1 MNHILETSAKLVR
14 DKNLTQQI
22 HYLRTKD
29 TEKGPVANTRLA
41 IVVPAA
47 LTLFRDML
55 FMFADSGQDDPMRI
69 LIFATMSNLDLLN
82 QVQNWYADGTF
93 SVSPAVFF
101 QLYTVNIIFH
111 GKNLPML
118 YACLP
123 NKEKITYTKLWT
135 LLKPVIKTTPKSITH
150 DFEQAAIGGVKA
162 TWKEEFKRKE
172 LVISGCYFHY
182 DQCLWRQIQ
191 AKELSIQYKNDLVCR
206 ITFRAL
212 ECLAF
217 IPLNDVF
224 YAFDIISNESPAY
237 FEPFLEY
244 FEFTWIGKKDPTDKQ
259 PNRRKKGL
267 FPIEMWSVHDRV
279 LKGLPRTN
287 NSTESWHKLFEAMVK
302 KHPCIYKLI
311 EGFHK
316 EQANTEKLISQ
327 IRSGDEYRQ
336 KESSV
341 QKDKKLHE
349 LVLSYNK
356 ENLKTF
362 IKDCTHVLLS
372 ESN

>member
-1 MNHILETSAKLVR
+1 MILNR
-14 DKNLTQQI
+14 QI
-22 HYLRTKD
+22 
-29 TEKGPVANTRLA
+29 
-41 IVVPAA
+41 
-47 LTLFRDML
+47 
-55 FMFADSGQDDPMRI
+55 
-69 LIFATMSNLDLLN
+69 
-82 QVQNWYADGTF
+82 
-93 SVSPAVFF
+93 
-101 QLYTVNIIFH
+101 
-111 GKNLPML
+111 
-118 YACLP
+118 
-123 NKEKITYTKLWT
+123 
-135 LLKPVIKTTPKSITH
+135 
-150 DFEQAAIGGVKA
+150 
-162 TWKEEFKRKE
+162 
-172 LVISGCYFHY
+172 
-182 DQCLWRQIQ
+182 QIQ

-206 ITFRAL
+206 ITFPAL

-224 YAFDIISNESPAY
+224 FAFDIISNESPVY
-237 FEPFLEY
+237 FKPFLEY

-267 FPIEMWSVHDRV
+267 FPIEMSSVHDSV
-279 LKGLPRTN
+279 LKCLPRTN

-311 EGFHK
+311 EGFNK

-349 LVLSYNK
+349 LVLNYNK